1 MNVSWSAV
9 QKNTSTNDVDHSS
22 CMFVGKLCVGCS
34 VVIWFSYFE
43 AVVYLVDVA
52 IIQEQLVVSVEVLK
66 LSV

>member
-1 MNVSWSAV
+1 MNVSWSAI
-9 QKNTSTNDVDHSS
+9 QNTSTNDTDHSS
-22 CMFVGKLCVGCS
+22 CMFVGKLCIGCS
-34 VVIWFSYFE
+34 VVIWFCYFE